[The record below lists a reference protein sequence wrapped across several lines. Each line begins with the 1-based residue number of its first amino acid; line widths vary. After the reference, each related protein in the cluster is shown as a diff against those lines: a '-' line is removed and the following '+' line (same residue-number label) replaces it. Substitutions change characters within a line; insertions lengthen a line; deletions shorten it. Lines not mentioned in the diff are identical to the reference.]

1 MTAAVTADVVAFYI
15 YLTKTERNAG
25 LRHVIVYVNVITN
38 SGNRYNKHSGA
49 LTAPEAGIFYPVFYI
64 CFTLYIV
71 VVPHSYIPVEL
82 TLNNY

>member
-49 LTAPEAGIFYPVFYI
+49 LTAPEAGKYGLPCTSLLSHIHIFQSNSLSTI
-64 CFTLYIV
+64 T
-71 VVPHSYIPVEL
+71 EL
-82 TLNNY
+82 V